1 MAAQTVNWNVLSSDR
16 DARPRFCALG
26 FRFRH
31 DDLLGREPRTLM
43 VVVLDP
49 DGRLRLMVHPE
60 IRNMF
65 CGDDLEYIDAIV
77 FDLVER
83 GMLDPEG
90 LIKHLCSVGGV
101 GPLVPTH
108 SGDSYSDPHLT
119 RLKADLVEV

>member
-1 MAAQTVNWNVLSSDR
+1 MAAQTVNWNVNGDR
-16 DARPRFCALG
+16 DVLPCFCALG
-26 FRFRH
+26 FRFRD
-31 DDLLGREPRTLM
+31 DDLLGRAPRTLM

-49 DGRLRLMVHPE
+49 DGRLRVMVHPE

-83 GMLDPEG
+83 GMIDPEG

-101 GPLVPTH
+101 GPLVLTH
-108 SGDSYSDPHLT
+108 SGDSSADPHLT
-119 RLKADLVEV
+119 RLKAELVEV